1 MIMHS
6 LHLAAWFVGAVVIGV
21 VSISLTGS
29 NARKTCYKGYSTW
42 QKKRN

>member
-1 MIMHS
+1 MHY
-6 LHLAAWFVGAVVIGV
+6 LYLAAWFVGAVVIGV
-21 VSISLTGS
+21 GSISLVGS